1 MALLVAGAGVCPVQ
15 QPLLEVLGLTAGADA
30 VAICASAGQ
39 MMMGADDAQI
49 AAAVEAVMQQWFRV
63 YVVCASLLHAGLGAP
78 LKISTVL
85 PLLERL
91 PLVPFPSL
99 SVPRWL
105 MPRPRPTMVLERL
118 RPRLTIWYSGVDIR
132 APRSRTASQ

>member
-1 MALLVAGAGVCPVQ
+1 LCRVLVLSLRLHRLLIWQLLFRSRWQLRLLHPLHGERLHPRYMALLVAGAGVCPVQ

-49 AAAVEAVMQQWFRV
+49 AAAVEAVMRQWFRV

-85 PLLERL
+85 PGAGGC
-91 PLVPFPSL
+91 
-99 SVPRWL
+99 
-105 MPRPRPTMVLERL
+105 M
-118 RPRLTIWYSGVDIR
+118 
-132 APRSRTASQ
+132 